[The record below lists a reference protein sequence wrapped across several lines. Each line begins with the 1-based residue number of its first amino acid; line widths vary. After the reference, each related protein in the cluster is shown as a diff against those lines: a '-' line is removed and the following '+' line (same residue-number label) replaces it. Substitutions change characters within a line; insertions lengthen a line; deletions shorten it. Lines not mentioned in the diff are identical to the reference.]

1 MLPVCGFGFLMF
13 YENNYKLL
21 NLVIFGSN
29 IADRVPHFSVQVVF
43 INSGFTNGF
52 RITVHTKDYPACCHI
67 DSFFFVLKMKSNDIL
82 NV

>member
-21 NLVIFGSN
+21 NLFIFGSN

-43 INSGFTNGF
+43 ISSGFTKLF
-52 RITVHTKDYPACCHI
+52 TQKTIRLAVTLTA
-67 DSFFFVLKMKSNDIL
+67 FFLFSK
-82 NV
+82 